1 MQPQYFCD
9 VQERNKQQEFEH
21 SREVTTLE
29 GIIRESKQAKIL
41 DNKMQETFIENAR
54 NKMNILKVLSR
65 KLKSTQCGK

>member
-1 MQPQYFCD
+1 MQLQYFCN

-29 GIIRESKQAKIL
+29 VIIRESKQAKIL
-41 DNKMQETFIENAR
+41 DNNMQETFIENAR

-65 KLKSTQCGK
+65 KLKWTQCGK